1 MIKRIAYICIL
12 LLSMSCERGL
22 NLSSHGVL
30 PVVPKPEKA
39 LTPAACDNNIVAH
52 RGGSAECG
60 FPDNSLS
67 SLKYAM
73 SLKLRASEC
82 DIYWTKDNNVIVAH
96 ANHEYKVNGL
106 IPWEHTLTEIRL
118 AGRLKN
124 GEEIPTLEDFLQTV
138 MVKDNPTMLMLDI
151 KYTSPEEY
159 ASRAVR
165 RACEIIKKQD
175 AKNFCMFICT
185 SSQKVGEAAAA
196 CMKAYDIPVGWMANR
211 PAEDFKKKGFTWA
224 NLSAKS
230 YMAPYGPRTLN
241 EFSDAAMEI
250 SVFCVDKKGSKDANA
265 VTSESD
271 VKYYIDNC
279 SKLKYITT
287 NYPKWLLNKTK

>member
-1 MIKRIAYICIL
+1 MIKRIAYICLIL
-12 LLSMSCERGL
+12 LLCSCGKGL
-22 NLSSHGVL
+22 NLNSQGTL

-39 LTPAACDNNIVAH
+39 LTPANCDNKIVAH

-60 FPDNSLS
+60 FPDNSLA

-73 SLKLRASEC
+73 SLKVRACEC
-82 DIYWTKDNNVIVAH
+82 DIYWTKDNNIIVAH
-96 ANHEYKVNGL
+96 ANDEYKINGMH
-106 IPWEHTLTEIRL
+106 PWEHTLTEMRL

-124 GEEIPTLEDFLQTV
+124 GEELPTLQDFLETV

-151 KYTSPEEY
+151 KYTEPAEH

-165 RACEIIKKQD
+165 RACEIIKKQG
-175 AKNFCMFICT
+175 AENFCFFICT
-185 SSQKVGEAAAA
+185 SRGKVGDVAAA
-196 CMKAYDIPVGWMANR
+196 CMKSYGIPVGWMANKS
-211 PAEDFKKKGFTWA
+211 AEEFQNKGFSWA

-230 YMAPYGPRTLN
+230 YMSPYGPRTIN
-241 EFSDAAMEI
+241 EFLDAGMEI
-250 SVFCVDKKGSKDANA
+250 SVFCVDKAGSKDANA

-271 VKYYIDNC
+271 VKYYIENS

-287 NYPKWLLNKTK
+287 NYPKWLLSKTK

>member
-60 FPDNSLS
+60 FPDNSLA

-73 SLKLRASEC
+73 SLKVRACEC

-106 IPWEHTLTEIRL
+106 VPWEHTLTEIRRRDSYARGL
-118 AGRLKN
+118 STNCYGQRQSYNADARHKVYKSRRICFPCGQARL
-124 GEEIPTLEDFLQTV
+124 
-138 MVKDNPTMLMLDI
+138 
-151 KYTSPEEY
+151 
-159 ASRAVR
+159 
-165 RACEIIKKQD
+165 
-175 AKNFCMFICT
+175 
-185 SSQKVGEAAAA
+185 
-196 CMKAYDIPVGWMANR
+196 
-211 PAEDFKKKGFTWA
+211 
-224 NLSAKS
+224 
-230 YMAPYGPRTLN
+230 
-241 EFSDAAMEI
+241 
-250 SVFCVDKKGSKDANA
+250 
-265 VTSESD
+265 
-271 VKYYIDNC
+271 
-279 SKLKYITT
+279 
-287 NYPKWLLNKTK
+287 